1 MRSLR
6 CTFPVSARL
15 AAFPLLICALG
26 VSAPARSDDRDPIT
40 SARDAIETGDRL
52 FSKGRVVPA
61 CEHYELAVG
70 IAPEWWY
77 PAYKKALCD
86 MSRGKYKN
94 ALYLLSKAT
103 SMRSGLYVLHLTM
116 ARWHRQVGEL
126 DKARMEYGKA
136 IGLTKGATEPMLEL
150 ADTLLAQQR
159 TGEARLVLKRAE
171 YYAPTNLG
179 VRSRLAW
186 VSEELGHYS
195 DAEEQLRFLSVRGVN
210 TRRSLAL
217 LARFYQRRG
226 AADLAQQVLR
236 NLVTPPQDGLIALPP
251 PVGDFE
257 GEANHEK

>member
-1 MRSLR
+1 M
-6 CTFPVSARL
+6 FPILPARL
-15 AAFPLLICALG
+15 TALLFLACTVGIPAI
-26 VSAPARSDDRDPIT
+26 VSSEELDPVT
-40 SARDAIETGDRL
+40 SARSAIETGDRL
-52 FSKGRVVPA
+52 FSEGRVVPA

-94 ALYLLSKAT
+94 ALYLLSKAA

-116 ARWHRQVGEL
+116 ARWHRRVGEL
-126 DKARMEYGKA
+126 DEARSEYEKA
-136 IGLTKGATEPMLEL
+136 IALTKGATEPMLEL

-195 DAEEQLRFLSVRGVN
+195 DAENQLRFLSLRGVN
-210 TRRSLAL
+210 QRRSLAL

-226 AADLAQQVLR
+226 AMDLAQLVLH
-236 NLVTPPQDGLIALPP
+236 NLARPPADGLVALPP
-251 PVGDFE
+251 PKADFE
-257 GEANHEK
+257 GEANHEQ

>member
-1 MRSLR
+1 M
-6 CTFPVSARL
+6 
-15 AAFPLLICALG
+15 I
-26 VSAPARSDDRDPIT
+26 
-40 SARDAIETGDRL
+40 
-52 FSKGRVVPA
+52 PA
-61 CEHYELAVG
+61 CEQYELAVG

-86 MSRGKYKN
+86 MIRGKYKN

-116 ARWHRQVGEL
+116 ARWHRRVGEL
-126 DKARMEYGKA
+126 DEARNQYEKA
-136 IGLTKGATEPMLEL
+136 IGLTKGATEPMVEL

-171 YYAPTNLG
+171 YYAPTNLA

-195 DAEEQLRFLSVRGVN
+195 DAEEQLHFLTRRGVN

-217 LARFYQRRG
+217 LARFYKRRN
-226 AADLAQQVLR
+226 APDLAQQVLL
-236 NLVTPPQDGLIALPP
+236 NLVSTPRDGVLKLPS
-251 PVGDFE
+251 PVGDFA
-257 GEANHEK
+257 GEANHEE